1 MGKVLVLYY
10 SERGHTQEM
19 ADLVAVGAAM
29 VEGIEVRLKSI
40 DEATLDDL
48 LWCDGLALGAPTH
61 LGSVPWKMKKWWD
74 DLVDSAWQKMDGKF
88 GCAFSSAGGL
98 GGGPE
103 LACMGLLTILM
114 NYGFIVF
121 GVTDYVATLRTLHYG
136 AALPGRP
143 KTDSEKDICRR
154 LGQRLAEWVA
164 YYVDGQTNAHPSQ
177 ATYNRRG

>member
-19 ADLVAVGAAM
+19 AVLVAAGAAT
-29 VEGIEVRLKSI
+29 VAGVEVRLKNI
-40 DEATLDDL
+40 DEATVDDL
-48 LWCDGLALGAPTH
+48 YWCDGIALGAPTH

-74 DLVDSAWQKMDGKF
+74 DLVDSAWQKVDGKF
-88 GCAFSSAGGL
+88 GCAFSSAAGL

-114 NYGFIVF
+114 NYGLIVF

-164 YYVDGQTNAHPSQ
+164 YYVDGKTDAHPTL
-177 ATYNRRG
+177 ATYSRR